1 MLKVTDHGGLIQ
13 SNLIAY
19 VDSVTPQCLIIP
31 ELDSN
36 YWYNQSTRNFSLI
49 SNSSASNLSYFEISN
64 GIENQIQPT
73 FSTIL
78 NDGQQMVT
86 VKVISESGLYS
97 TCEKLQLVDT
107 TTDFFDMSIS
117 DNFGNYGDGI
127 VGVNIS
133 SETGFDAPRE
143 LVISR
148 MGNLFIK
155 ATIQKLS
162 KKKNHSC

>member
-1 MLKVTDHGGLIQ
+1 MKFQMVLKIK
-13 SNLIAY
+13 
-19 VDSVTPQCLIIP
+19 
-31 ELDSN
+31 
-36 YWYNQSTRNFSLI
+36 
-49 SNSSASNLSYFEISN
+49 
-64 GIENQIQPT
+64 IQPT

-143 LVISR
+143 LVIYANGELIHQS
-148 MGNLFIK
+148 
-155 ATIQKLS
+155 
-162 KKKNHSC
+162 NHSGVIKEEKIILARIKFLQLHGSNHR